1 MSQTMTD
8 STKIEISEKDQR
20 WAKIKKYWYM
30 ITFIVPAVMLASA
43 GLAVYTGNG
52 AWFWSLV
59 TVFYLIIPIVDT
71 IVGEDPYNPTEEEE
85 KELTENDAYYKRI
98 LYVATAGQWLALIA
112 TTYAVTQYQWTWYE
126 ILGAILSIGS
136 LHAVGLTMSHEL
148 GHKIKDRGQ
157 VIAAQICSACCGY
170 AHFNIEHN
178 KGHHKDVA
186 TPNDPASSRMG
197 ESLYK
202 FALRELPGAA
212 HRGWELEAQRLK
224 RLDKSFFS
232 PSNELLQS
240 MYVTILAYGLMTA
253 IFGLMALPF
262 LLVTAIYGMF
272 QLTMANYIEHYGLLR
287 QKLESGRFER
297 CQPKHS
303 WNNNFKATNLL
314 TLHLQRHSDH
324 HAHPTR
330 SYQVLRDYPEAPQLP
345 HGYPAM
351 RALAMGPPA
360 WRYVMDHRVVEWA
373 EGDMSKVNIDPA
385 HVDKMFAR
393 YHQPE
398 ASAA

>member
-240 MYVTILAYGLMTA
+240 MYLTI
-253 IFGLMALPF
+253 
-262 LLVTAIYGMF
+262 
-272 QLTMANYIEHYGLLR
+272 
-287 QKLESGRFER
+287 
-297 CQPKHS
+297 
-303 WNNNFKATNLL
+303 
-314 TLHLQRHSDH
+314 
-324 HAHPTR
+324 
-330 SYQVLRDYPEAPQLP
+330 
-345 HGYPAM
+345 
-351 RALAMGPPA
+351 
-360 WRYVMDHRVVEWA
+360 
-373 EGDMSKVNIDPA
+373 
-385 HVDKMFAR
+385 
-393 YHQPE
+393 
-398 ASAA
+398 

>member
-1 MSQTMTD
+1 MSQTMNKQPTLE
-8 STKIEISEKDQR
+8 TELKEER
-20 WAKIKKYWYM
+20 WSKAKKYWYM
-30 ITFIVPAVMLASA
+30 ITFIVPALMLASA
-43 GLAVYTGNG
+43 GLAAYTGNG
-52 AWFWSLV
+52 GWLWSLV
-59 TVFYLIIPIVDT
+59 VVFYVIIPVVDT

-85 KELTENDAYYKRI
+85 KELNSNSSYYKRI
-98 LYVATAGQWLALIA
+98 LYLATAGQWAALIA
-112 TTYAVTQYQWTWYE
+112 TTYVVTQYQWAWYE
-126 ILGAILSIGS
+126 ILGALLSVGS

-148 GHKIKDRGQ
+148 GHKIKDKGQ

-186 TPNDPASSRMG
+186 TPEDPASSRMG

-202 FALRELPGAA
+202 FAIREIPGAA

-224 RLDKSFFS
+224 RLNLSFFS
-232 PSNELLQS
+232 PKNELLQS
-240 MYVTILAYGLMTA
+240 MMVTIVAYGLMTA
-253 IFGLMALPF
+253 LFGIMALPF
-262 LLVTAIYGMF
+262 LIITAFYGWF
-272 QLTMANYIEHYGLLR
+272 QLTLANYIEHYGLLR
-287 QKLESGRFER
+287 QKLDNGRYER

-330 SYQVLRDYPEAPQLP
+330 AYQVLRDYPEAPQLP

-351 RALAMGPPA
+351 MALAMFPPA
-360 WRYVMDHRVVEWA
+360 WRFVMDRRVVNWA
-373 EGDMSKVNIDPA
+373 DGDMSKVNIDPA
-385 HVDKMFAR
+385 HKEKMFHR

-398 ASAA
+398 VTA